1 MDEPVRSR
9 LRPAR
14 HRGLTRPDPVTALL
28 RPQRP
33 PASTSPSERP
43 GQAAEHVSG
52 RKVMPGKPSSSLIR
66 RLDIKIST
74 RIYAV
79 DRHRLRLMLELYAP
93 QKREIGDEKTDGE
106 LPLMSSIIP
115 RALTWMAPTVQLTR
129 IGAGYQLFSVPLT
142 RITSVLECAVS
153 SVGFL
158 WGSGA
163 VSRSC
168 GVSVGLAEAPDW
180 PGRPDTGIPGYR
192 GFRILMSAFR
202 VTQRHRSALP
212 TCGNSAPNADSGRL
226 ISVSFLRNSALRS
239 TSYVRCSPTSPK
251 VNRSLQIEC
260 GHPSARAPVD

>member
-1 MDEPVRSR
+1 M
-9 LRPAR
+9 PA
-14 HRGLTRPDPVTALL
+14 
-28 RPQRP
+28 
-33 PASTSPSERP
+33 
-43 GQAAEHVSG
+43 
-52 RKVMPGKPSSSLIR
+52 
-66 RLDIKIST
+66 
-74 RIYAV
+74 
-79 DRHRLRLMLELYAP
+79 

-115 RALTWMAPTVQLTR
+115 RALTWKRLQQSSSH
-129 IGAGYQLFSVPLT
+129 IGAGYRLFSVPLT

-212 TCGNSAPNADSGRL
+212 TCGNSAPNAE
-226 ISVSFLRNSALRS
+226 
-239 TSYVRCSPTSPK
+239 YVRA
-251 VNRSLQIEC
+251 I
-260 GHPSARAPVD
+260 